1 MVQVFVAG
9 MSSMDLTLERWGVEP
24 IVGTQAQEIELL

>member
-9 MSSMDLTLERWGVEP
+9 MSSMDLTLECWGAEP
-24 IVGTQAQEIELL
+24 IDGTQAQEIEQL